1 MKGMSEGRMCRQK
14 LKNLS
19 REEEKKGRESFR
31 QQSEEEAMGPCEKW
45 AMEGE
50 HRERLWVTSGLDG
63 CCM

>member
-1 MKGMSEGRMCRQK
+1 MCRHK

-31 QQSEEEAMGPCEKW
+31 RQSEEEAMGPCEKW